1 MGGGGGGQAA
11 SYTIDPK
18 LKRWV
23 VFMNGNAMLV
33 EHSLS
38 QHQTLANALGLNLI
52 SYNYRGCGL
61 SQGCPR
67 VASDLVK

>member
-1 MGGGGGGQAA
+1 
-11 SYTIDPK
+11 
-18 LKRWV
+18 
-23 VFMNGNAMLV
+23 MNGNAMLV